1 MEVFGFDF
9 MVDEDYR
16 VWLIEVNSS
25 PTMEYSTKVT
35 ADIVSRGMSDYA
47 DLVNN
52 YLFKGKQYKPEKAR
66 ELYGGWKLLA

>member
-1 MEVFGFDF
+1 

-25 PTMEYSTKVT
+25 PTMEHSTKVT

-52 YLFKGKQYKPEKAR
+52 YLFKGKQYKANQAE
-66 ELYGGWKLLA
+66 

>member
-1 MEVFGFDF
+1 MI
-9 MVDEDYR
+9 DENYK

-35 ADIVSRGMSDYA
+35 TQIVKKGMSDLG

-52 YLFKGKQYKPEKAR
+52 YMFKGKYYDKSRSK
-66 ELYGGWKLLA
+66 ELYGGWKLLTNQ